1 MHARGRWWLQ
11 FDCKVKYQHGHGSH
25 SRRSHS
31 RRSRDRRIQYVQR
44 RRDLAGDPA
53 DLVTSLDCIINMFEF
68 FGFLLLVVYAFFSWA
83 LFASQVIPLSNKAL
97 KISMLAGPSVF
108 SLGTCA
114 V

>member
-11 FDCKVKYQHGHGSH
+11 FDCNVNYQHGHGSR
-25 SRRSHS
+25 SRRSCS
-31 RRSRDRRIQYVQR
+31 RRSRDRHIQYV
-44 RRDLAGDPA
+44 RDLAGDPA
-53 DLVTSLDCIINMFEF
+53 DLVTSLDCIINMFGF